1 MHHNAKYDLDM
12 RISLECLGAP
22 LWRDSQP
29 VDERDFGKSV
39 VVVCPGDGKTHF
51 GAADTKPRSVLG
63 ESSS

>member
-1 MHHNAKYDLDM
+1 MHHYARYDLDM

-29 VDERDFGKSV
+29 AAGPAFGKSV

-51 GAADTKPRSVLG
+51 GAAGTKPKSVLG